1 MSDLSKLR
9 EQIDACDDEIIAIL
23 KRRMDAVEKIGE
35 IKRNEGGAVYRPER
49 ERQII
54 ERLSKHC
61 DGSKLSRAGIEA
73 IFYEIF
79 SLSRSLEGREKV
91 AFLGPFGTYSHEAS
105 VSRFGQ
111 NAIYEPITSIDGVFR
126 QVERGAAKFGV
137 VPIENNTEGAVAA
150 SYDSLGE
157 HESIKV
163 VGEIYLD
170 INHALCGVCADIS
183 CLKRIYTHPQAYAQ
197 CKKFLAEHGL
207 EEVEFVATNSTA
219 KAAWLAKDD
228 EKGAAICS
236 KIAAKLSNI
245 PVIFE
250 RIQDNLGN
258 STRFFVLSN
267 AFCNKSGND
276 KTSIIASTDHKPG
289 ALFNLLSIFAGLKI
303 NITKLESRP
312 DKKHSFKS
320 LFYIDI
326 EGHKDDEIIA
336 KALKS
341 ARQSGHEIRVLGS
354 YAVAK

>member
-1 MSDLSKLR
+1 MSDLGKLR
-9 EQIDACDDEIIAIL
+9 EQIDTCDDEIIAIL
-23 KRRMDAVEKIGE
+23 KRRMEAVEKIGE

-54 ERLSKHC
+54 ERLSAKC
-61 DGSKLSRAGIEA
+61 ENSKLSKSGVEA

-105 VSRFGQ
+105 ISRFGQ

-126 QVERGAAKFGV
+126 EVERGAAKFGV
-137 VPIENNTEGAVAA
+137 VPIENNTEGAVGV

-157 HESIKV
+157 HENICV

-170 INHALCGVCADIS
+170 IAHSLCGVFDSIS
-183 CLKRIYTHPQAYAQ
+183 SIQRIYTHPQAYAQ
-197 CKKFLAEHGL
+197 CRKFLAEHGL
-207 EEVEFVATNSTA
+207 EGVEFVATGSTA
-219 KAAWLAKDD
+219 KAAQMAKDD
-228 EKGAAICS
+228 AQGAAICS
-236 KIAAKLSNI
+236 KAAAKLSKI
-245 PVIFE
+245 PVAFE

-258 STRFFVLSN
+258 STRFFVLSSS
-267 AFCNKSGND
+267 FCGKSGND
-276 KTSIIASTDHKPG
+276 KTSIIASTEHKPG
-289 ALFNLLSIFAGLKI
+289 ALFDLLSIFAGLKI

-336 KALKS
+336 KALNS
-341 ARQSGHEIRVLGS
+341 AKDSGHDIRILGS